1 MQKKSFEE
9 QYPGYKIIPEK
20 KAKIPGPVIT
30 VVTIVL
36 MVGTV
41 GLLFQQ
47 LSKLQVP
54 MPNIVGINAASLNT
68 LAHLATYQA
77 SSGELDKAVRSFKNY
92 FALGG
97 ADPAV
102 MMNYAASLNAIGQKR
117 EALEWYKKAAVKDP
131 ASKAGL
137 FIQEMEGESK

>member
-20 KAKIPGPVIT
+20 RAKIPGPVIT
-30 VVTIVL
+30 VVAIVL

-68 LAHLATYQA
+68 LAHLANYQA
-77 SSGELDKAVRSFKNY
+77 SSGEFDKAVRSFKNY

-97 ADPAV
+97 NEPEV
-102 MMNYAASLNAIGQKR
+102 MMNYAASLNAIGQR
-117 EALEWYKKAAVKDP
+117 QQALE
-131 ASKAGL
+131 
-137 FIQEMEGESK
+137 